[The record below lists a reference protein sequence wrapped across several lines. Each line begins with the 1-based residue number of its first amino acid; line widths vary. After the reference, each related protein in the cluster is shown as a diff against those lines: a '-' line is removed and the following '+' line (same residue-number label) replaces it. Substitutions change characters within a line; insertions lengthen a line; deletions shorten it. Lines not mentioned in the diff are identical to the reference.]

1 MISDLLLAAHNQSP
15 LGHITASTGYT
26 PSSMGGTIK
35 DVASGGASLGLIGA
49 TAFGLH
55 AAGLSSSALEGLHY
69 SFGAERVF
77 GSKMGSVMSTMSA
90 DNLSRTLAMGSKY
103 TKYADSSF
111 NFMGSTMLESVD
123 DVFAVGSKSG
133 SQFLQSFSKANL
145 LLPLG
150 MTGFGAI
157 NAYSTEGLSGL
168 GNFMIQDVFANKY
181 GMQASTEVFDI
192 SGADTSQRQSMAT
205 KFNDNRLTDT
215 KYKSIQE
222 ARSGALLKSP
232 MMFRMQSIMGGYLG
246 AAIGMEAGRTGG
258 EMLASYMDLN
268 ETKQGILGFA
278 GSVFGAAGGAKVGAY
293 MSGSFARLG
302 LLGAGLGAASVVASY
317 MQDALSSG
325 ATIKH
330 RGLNYAGDIAAF
342 QTQMASTMRQRS
354 LQAMH
359 KSHLNARSAFG
370 QEASM
375 VHMNRDMFGQYRR

>member
-1 MISDLLLAAHNQSP
+1 MISEMLLGAYNQSP
-15 LGHITASTGYT
+15 LGQMTGATGYT
-26 PSSMGGTIK
+26 PASIGTTLK
-35 DVASGGASLGLIGA
+35 DVGSSAGSIGLVGA
-49 TAFGLH
+49 TALGLH
-55 AAGLSSSALEGLHY
+55 GSGMFSSGLQGLHY
-69 SFGAERVF
+69 SFGAERVL
-77 GSKMGSVMSTMSA
+77 GSRMGSVMSTMSA
-90 DNLSRTLAMGSKY
+90 ENLSRTLAMGSQY
-103 TKYADSSF
+103 VTYGSDTF
-111 NFMGSTMLESVD
+111 NPLTSVMKKNVD
-123 DVFAVGSKSG
+123 DVFAVGSRTGNK
-133 SQFLQSFSKANL
+133 FLQSFSKMNL

-150 MTGFGAI
+150 MTGIGAI
-157 NAYSTEGLSGL
+157 DAYSTEGMSGL

-192 SGADTSQRQSMAT
+192 SGATKGQRKTLHAKYNDHRLRDT
-205 KFNDNRLTDT
+205 NI
-215 KYKSIQE
+215 KSIQE

-232 MMFRMQSIMGGYLG
+232 MMFRMQSILGGYVG
-246 AAIGMEAGRTGG
+246 AAVGMEAGRTGG
-258 EMLASYMDLN
+258 EMFASYMDWN

-278 GSVFGAAGGAKVGAY
+278 GSVFGAAGGARVGAY
-293 MSGSFARLG
+293 MGGSFARLG
-302 LLGAGLGAASVVASY
+302 LLGAGLGATSVISSY

-325 ATIKH
+325 GTIKH